1 MHSNLNKQN
10 MLVRYMN
17 PNCLRRH
24 FYINTFQRYL
34 RIYLHVLF
42 EMEHVHANCANMSG
56 VFIRFVL
63 TVVINWFNMHSI
75 GYSTLSRMW
84 GGMVDLNTDS
94 RSIERYNSIAV
105 CGDRHILLSLLLYT
119 IFIQHFF
126 HTLEYVQKCSPI

>member
-1 MHSNLNKQN
+1 MLYKLMHSNLNKQN

-24 FYINTFQRYL
+24 LYIHTFQLYL
-34 RIYLHVLF
+34 PI
-42 EMEHVHANCANMSG
+42 MEHVHANCANMSG
-56 VFIRFVL
+56 VFIIFVL
-63 TVVINWFNMHSI
+63 TVVINWFNMDSI
-75 GYSTLSRMW
+75 CYSTLSRMW

-105 CGDRHILLSLLLYT
+105 CRDRHILLSLLLYT